1 MKWSNISVK
10 TLRDVFSS
18 KNNDMM
24 NLQDVRRLLT
34 STKSTREFAKTMRWE
49 EMPNSLSIAPLL
61 DALEFQNMIFATKST
76 TTTNSNN
83 VVKTNVPPIPPPT
96 TTSSSHDAL
105 VALQKR
111 NNELRRTNA
120 ELLNELS
127 SAPTVENMN
136 RRNKKREDE
145 LRNEIESLRETH
157 RADLRRE
164 RERVESSAE
173 NLRDQVD
180 ALTKENQELMQTRVA
195 PDALRFQ
202 ALERR
207 LLDMESS
214 YRERESQLELV
225 LSAARRDGRMNIAET
240 KRHYEAELKRK
251 DAEIEK
257 FRNELNDMMRV
268 LKSLKRR
275 RRRG

>member
-18 KNNDMM
+18 KNNDM

-34 STKSTREFAKTMRWE
+34 STKSTRELAKTMRWE

-61 DALEFQNMIFATKST
+61 DALEFQEMIFATKST
-76 TTTNSNN
+76 NSNN
-83 VVKTNVPPIPPPT
+83 VVKKNVPPIPPPT
-96 TTSSSHDAL
+96 TTASSSHDAL

-120 ELLNELS
+120 ELLKELS
-127 SAPTVENMN
+127 SAPTLENMN
-136 RRNKKREDE
+136 RRNKELEDE
-145 LRNEIESLRETH
+145 LRNEIETLRETH
-157 RADLRRE
+157 RTDLRRE

-173 NLRDQVD
+173 NLRDQID
-180 ALTKENQELMQTRVA
+180 ALTKENQELMQTRVS

-207 LLDMESS
+207 LIDMESS
-214 YRERESQLELV
+214 YRERESQLQLV
-225 LSAARRDGRMNIAET
+225 LSAARRDGRMNVAET

-275 RRRG
+275 RRRRG

>member
-18 KNNDMM
+18 KNNDM

-34 STKSTREFAKTMRWE
+34 STKSTRELAKTMRWE

-61 DALEFQNMIFATKST
+61 DALEFQEMIFATKST
-76 TTTNSNN
+76 NSNN
-83 VVKTNVPPIPPPT
+83 VVKKNVPPIPPPTT

-120 ELLNELS
+120 ELLKELS
-127 SAPTVENMN
+127 SAPTLENMN
-136 RRNKKREDE
+136 RRNKKLEDE
-145 LRNEIESLRETH
+145 LRNEIETLRETH
-157 RADLRRE
+157 RTDLRRE

-173 NLRDQVD
+173 NLRDQID
-180 ALTKENQELMQTRVA
+180 ALTKENQELMQTRVS

-207 LLDMESS
+207 LIDMESS

-275 RRRG
+275 RRRRG

>member
-1 MKWSNISVK
+1 
-10 TLRDVFSS
+10 
-18 KNNDMM
+18 M

-61 DALEFQNMIFATKST
+61 DALEFQEMIFATKST
-76 TTTNSNN
+76 NSNN
-83 VVKTNVPPIPPPT
+83 VVKKNVPPIPPPT
-96 TTSSSHDAL
+96 TTASSSHDAL

-120 ELLNELS
+120 ELLKELS
-127 SAPTVENMN
+127 SAPTLENMN

-173 NLRDQVD
+173 NLRDQID
-180 ALTKENQELMQTRVA
+180 ALTKENQELMQTRVS

-207 LLDMESS
+207 LIDMESS
-214 YRERESQLELV
+214 YRERESQLQLV
-225 LSAARRDGRMNIAET
+225 LSAARRDGRMNVAET

-275 RRRG
+275 RRRRG

>member
-18 KNNDMM
+18 KNNDM

-34 STKSTREFAKTMRWE
+34 STKSTRELAKTMRWE

-61 DALEFQNMIFATKST
+61 DALEFQEMIFATKST
-76 TTTNSNN
+76 NSNN
-83 VVKTNVPPIPPPT
+83 VVKKNVPPIPPPTT

-120 ELLNELS
+120 ELLKELS
-127 SAPTVENMN
+127 SAPTLENMN
-136 RRNKKREDE
+136 RRNKKLEDE
-145 LRNEIESLRETH
+145 LRNEIETLRETH
-157 RADLRRE
+157 RTDLRRE

-173 NLRDQVD
+173 NLRDQID
-180 ALTKENQELMQTRVA
+180 ALTKENQELMQTRVS

-275 RRRG
+275 RRRRG

>member
-18 KNNDMM
+18 KNNDM

-34 STKSTREFAKTMRWE
+34 STKSTRELAKTMRWE

-61 DALEFQNMIFATKST
+61 DALEFQEMIFATKST
-76 TTTNSNN
+76 NSNN
-83 VVKTNVPPIPPPT
+83 VVKKNVPPIPPPT
-96 TTSSSHDAL
+96 TTASSSHDAL

-120 ELLNELS
+120 ELLKELS
-127 SAPTVENMN
+127 SAPTLENMN
-136 RRNKKREDE
+136 RRNKKLEDE
-145 LRNEIESLRETH
+145 LRNEIETLRETH
-157 RADLRRE
+157 RTDLRRE

-173 NLRDQVD
+173 NLRDQID
-180 ALTKENQELMQTRVA
+180 ALTKENQELMQTRVS

-207 LLDMESS
+207 LIDMESS

-275 RRRG
+275 RRRRG

>member
-1 MKWSNISVK
+1 LKWSNISVK

-18 KNNDMM
+18 KNNDM

-34 STKSTREFAKTMRWE
+34 STKSTRELAKTMRWE

-61 DALEFQNMIFATKST
+61 DALEFQEMIFATKST
-76 TTTNSNN
+76 NSNN
-83 VVKTNVPPIPPPT
+83 VVKKNVPPIPPPT
-96 TTSSSHDAL
+96 TTASSSHDAL

-120 ELLNELS
+120 ELLKELS
-127 SAPTVENMN
+127 SAPTLENMN
-136 RRNKKREDE
+136 RRNKELEDE
-145 LRNEIESLRETH
+145 LRNEIETLRETH
-157 RADLRRE
+157 RTDLRRE

-173 NLRDQVD
+173 NLRDQID
-180 ALTKENQELMQTRVA
+180 ALTKENQELMQTRVS

-207 LLDMESS
+207 LIDMESS

-275 RRRG
+275 RRRRG

>member
-18 KNNDMM
+18 KNNDM

-49 EMPNSLSIAPLL
+49 EMPNALSIAPLL
-61 DALEFQNMIFATKST
+61 DALEFQEMIFKTKS

-83 VVKTNVPPIPPPT
+83 VVKKNVPPIPPPT
-96 TTSSSHDAL
+96 TTSSHDAL

-120 ELLNELS
+120 ELLKELP

>member
-18 KNNDMM
+18 KNNDM

-34 STKSTREFAKTMRWE
+34 STKSTRELAKTMRWE

-61 DALEFQNMIFATKST
+61 DALEFQEMIFATKST
-76 TTTNSNN
+76 NSNN
-83 VVKTNVPPIPPPT
+83 VVKKNVPPIPPPTT

-120 ELLNELS
+120 ELLKELS
-127 SAPTVENMN
+127 SAPTLENMN
-136 RRNKKREDE
+136 RRNKELEDE
-145 LRNEIESLRETH
+145 LRNEIETLRETH
-157 RADLRRE
+157 RTDLRRE

-173 NLRDQVD
+173 NLRDQID
-180 ALTKENQELMQTRVA
+180 ALTKENQELMQTRVS

-207 LLDMESS
+207 LIDMESS

-275 RRRG
+275 RRRRG

>member
-1 MKWSNISVK
+1 MKWSNISIK

-18 KNNDMM
+18 KNNDM

-49 EMPNSLSIAPLL
+49 EMPNALSIAPLL
-61 DALEFQNMIFATKST
+61 DALEFQEMIFKTKS

-83 VVKTNVPPIPPPT
+83 VVKKNVPPIPPPT
-96 TTSSSHDAL
+96 TTSSHDAL

-120 ELLNELS
+120 ELLKELP

>member
-1 MKWSNISVK
+1 MNWSNISVK

-61 DALEFQNMIFATKST
+61 DALEFQEMIFATKST
-76 TTTNSNN
+76 NSNN
-83 VVKTNVPPIPPPT
+83 VVKKNVPPIPPPT
-96 TTSSSHDAL
+96 TTASSSHDAL

-120 ELLNELS
+120 ELLKELS

-145 LRNEIESLRETH
+145 LRNEIETLRETH
-157 RADLRRE
+157 RTDLRRE

-173 NLRDQVD
+173 NLRDQID
-180 ALTKENQELMQTRVA
+180 ALTKENQELMQTRVS

-207 LLDMESS
+207 LIDMESS
-214 YRERESQLELV
+214 YRERESQLQLV
-225 LSAARRDGRMNIAET
+225 LSAARRDGRMNVAET